1 MLNFASPGK
10 TVLTLAL
17 VLLPIGGAVAWY
29 RHDPDASKPSL
40 LPKELS
46 VESLKAA
53 SDKPEKMMA
62 TMRDSFRRE
71 DLTDEQRR
79 ELRRNMREV
88 WRSRTTQRV
97 NEYFSASS
105 DEADAVLDRHLDE
118 LVSSMQ
124 AMRAARQERQK
135 VTKQDGSQTD
145 RQNWRGRMGSRSQQD
160 RKESSESRNP
170 DETARA
176 MLYFNNLRARAA
188 DRGIE
193 WPGRGGG
200 RGFGGGGR
208 RGRGP

>member
-1 MLNFASPGK
+1 MLNFATPGK
-10 TVLTLAL
+10 TLLTLAL

-53 SDKPEKMMA
+53 SEKPETMMA

-88 WRSRTTQRV
+88 WRARTKERV
-97 NEYFSASS
+97 DEYFNASQ
-105 DEADAVLDRHLDE
+105 DEADAVLDRHIDE
-118 LVSSMQ
+118 FASSMK
-124 AMRAARQERQK
+124 AMRAAREERQK
-135 VTKQDGSQTD
+135 VPQKDGAPAD
-145 RQNWRGRMGSRSQQD
+145 RQNGRQRMGSRSQQD
-160 RKESSESRNP
+160 RKQSSESRNP

-176 MLYFNNLRARAA
+176 MLYFNNLQVRASQ
-188 DRGIE
+188 RGIQL
-193 WPGRGGG
+193 PGRGGG
-200 RGFGGGGR
+200 RGGGR
-208 RGRGP
+208 RGSRP

>member
-10 TVLTLAL
+10 TALTLAL

-62 TMRDSFRRE
+62 TMRDSFRRD

-124 AMRAARQERQK
+124 AMRAARQEREK
-135 VTKQDGSQTD
+135 VRKNEPSEAG
-145 RQNWRGRMGSRSQQD
+145 RRGGRGRMGSRSQQD

-188 DRGIE
+188 DRGIQI
-193 WPGRGGG
+193 PGRGGG
-200 RGFGGGGR
+200 RGGGGGGR
-208 RGRGP
+208 RRGP

>member
-1 MLNFASPGK
+1 MLNFASSGK

-46 VESLKAA
+46 VESLRAA
-53 SDKPEKMMA
+53 GDQPETMMA
-62 TMRDSFRRE
+62 TLRDSFRRD

-79 ELRRNMREV
+79 ELRRNLREV
-88 WRSRTTQRV
+88 WRSRMTEHV
-97 NEYFSASS
+97 NEYFGAAP
-105 DEADAVLDRHLDE
+105 DEADAVLDRHIDE
-118 LVSSMQ
+118 LVSSVQ

-135 VTKQDGSQTD
+135 VRKQDESQTE
-145 RQNWRGRMGSRSQQD
+145 RQNWRQRMGSRSQQD
-160 RKESSESRNP
+160 RKQSSESRNP
-170 DETARA
+170 DEAARA

-193 WPGRGGG
+193 FPARGPGIRGGG
-200 RGFGGGGR
+200 QR
-208 RGRGP
+208 RGP